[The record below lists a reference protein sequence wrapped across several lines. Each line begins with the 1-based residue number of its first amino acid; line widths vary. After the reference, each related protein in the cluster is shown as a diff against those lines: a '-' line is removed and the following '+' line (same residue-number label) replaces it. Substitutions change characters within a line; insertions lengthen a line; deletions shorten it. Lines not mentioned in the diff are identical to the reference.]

1 MILVPIHPGRLLKRE
16 LEARGMS
23 ANALARALRVPP
35 GGIDQALEF
44 PLPDAPSRAKL
55 VRLYAGS
62 LSVSEHLADDIVR
75 RTDGV
80 SASFIKE
87 LMRRIAQSSLRSG
100 ANGDISIAHVDA
112 ALEEMLFTGG
122 VLNVKLLGG
131 RSAG

>member
-1 MILVPIHPGRLLKRE
+1 M
-16 LEARGMS
+16 
-23 ANALARALRVPP
+23 
-35 GGIDQALEF
+35 
-44 PLPDAPSRAKL
+44 KL

-100 ANGDISIAHVDA
+100 ANGDVSIAHVHA

-122 VLNVKLLGG
+122 VLNFKLLGG